1 MTSSKT
7 KILNFQSKGAPQ
19 PMALVLKTVKTKC
32 YYHKGE
38 DWALAEFNSYKHNFT
53 NYTKVV
59 TEQIYQDN
67 ICFKESRLRLQQI
80 YTQLIE
86 LVPLKYKEKALLA
99 YRISLKKIQRYDER
113 IQFSQE
119 KCEF

>member
-7 KILNFQSKGAPQ
+7 KILNFQSKGVPQ
-19 PMALVLKTVKTKC
+19 PMALVLKTVRTKC

-53 NYTKVV
+53 NYRQVIT
-59 TEQIYQDN
+59 QHIYQDN
-67 ICFKESRLRLQQI
+67 ISFQETRLRLQQI
-80 YTQLIE
+80 YAQLFQ

-99 YRISLKKIQRYDER
+99 YRISLKKIKRYDER
-113 IQFSQE
+113 IDFSQE

>member
-19 PMALVLKTVKTKC
+19 PMELVLKTVRTKC

-53 NYTKVV
+53 NYRQVIT
-59 TEQIYQDN
+59 QHIYQDN
-67 ICFKESRLRLQQI
+67 ISFQETRLRLQQI
-80 YTQLIE
+80 YAQLIQ
-86 LVPLKYKEKALLA
+86 LVPLKYKEKAMLA

-113 IQFSQE
+113 IDFSQE